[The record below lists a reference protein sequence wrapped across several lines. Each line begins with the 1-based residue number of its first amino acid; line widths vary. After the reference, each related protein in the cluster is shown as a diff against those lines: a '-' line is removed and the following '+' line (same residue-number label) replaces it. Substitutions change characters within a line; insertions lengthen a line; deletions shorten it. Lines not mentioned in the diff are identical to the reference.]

1 MDSSAT
7 WSPAR
12 HEFEYPDIAG
22 YPDGTG
28 TLDQG
33 TAHRD
38 RADTVIIAELE
49 AFLHGDERTS

>member
-1 MDSSAT
+1 MDSPT
-7 WSPAR
+7 RWSPAR

-33 TAHRD
+33 TAHAVA
-38 RADTVIIAELE
+38 ADSVIIAELE
-49 AFLHGDERTS
+49 AFMHGDERAS